1 MSTLFS
7 TSKHNKRV
15 TITRIIV
22 LCTLS
27 TSIYL
32 TGCKKFLEM
41 PLRDKVPQEALFTD
55 EQGFMD
61 AMTGVYLAMDKPG
74 STTGNGLYTHD
85 LTMGMVS
92 ILANNYPNASSS
104 SLNSGVYA
112 NISRYDYEQSGVK
125 QEIGFVWSAMYHN
138 IANLNNMLS
147 FIDDKK
153 DVFSRDNYDRIKGEA
168 LALRALFHFDLVRLF
183 GPVPATGLSSTSIPY
198 VRKFGAEPG
207 KFIPLNTFLDS
218 CITDLNQAKDYLAKT
233 DTSAII
239 GGSTD
244 LFKAYTQNHMNYW
257 AAKSLLAR
265 VYLYRGDHAMA
276 LKMAQEVIGSQKF
289 PLSTS
294 NVAVATAPVRDR
306 LFSKEHIFSVF
317 STQIGLNSE
326 AIFNGSSGTPLQLP
340 ATNKNAIYG
349 TTAPLDW
356 RLSWFDNNARNF
368 NVPSKFFQNSNLPYI
383 MQNIAPVI
391 RITELYYI
399 AAEAASQMGNLQDGL
414 RYLNLARVARGLNPL
429 TNINDAIALNNEV
442 GKEYKKEF
450 IQEGQTFFYYK
461 RLNKDLKIETGT
473 TNAVPANAYVFP
485 IPDKELENNPQ

>member
-1 MSTLFS
+1 MTNIFS
-7 TSKHNKRV
+7 TSMHNKRANLAQIF
-15 TITRIIV
+15 T
-22 LCTLS
+22 LCLFVICLS
-27 TSIYL
+27 L

-61 AMTGVYLAMDKPG
+61 AMTGVYLAMDKPA
-74 STTGNGLYTHD
+74 STTGTGLYTHD

-92 ILANNYPNASSS
+92 ILANNYTNASTSSINS
-104 SLNSGVYA
+104 SLYA
-112 NISRYDYEQSGVK
+112 NFSRFDYEQAGVK

-147 FIDDKK
+147 FIDGKK
-153 DVFSRDNYDRIKGEA
+153 EVFSRDNYDRIKGEA

-183 GPVPATGLSSTSIPY
+183 GPVPVTGLNNTSIPY
-198 VRKFGAEPG
+198 VRKFGAQPG
-207 KFIPLNTFLDS
+207 KFIPLNAFLDS

-233 DTSAII
+233 DTSAIV

-257 AAKSLLAR
+257 ATKSLLAR

-276 LKMAQEVIGSQKF
+276 LKMAQEVIGSNKF

-326 AIFNGSSGTPLQLP
+326 ALFNVSSGTPLQLP

-356 RLSWFDNNARNF
+356 RLSWFDNNPRNF
-368 NVPSKFFQNSNLPYI
+368 NVPSKFFQNSSLPYI

-391 RITELYYI
+391 RVTELYYI
-399 AAEAASQMGNLQDGL
+399 AAEATSQLGNWLEGL
-414 RYLNLARVARGLNPL
+414 HYLNLARAARGLNPL
-429 TNINDAIALNNEV
+429 TNITDAIALNNEI

-461 RLNKDLKIETGT
+461 RLNKDLKIESGT
-473 TNAVPANAYVFP
+473 TNVVPANAYVFP